1 MAKRVR
7 GIVVGMVF
15 IVVFAIAG
23 CIGVDPIDVS
33 GGWTGFMTWAE
44 GDPNAGFTTP
54 IRLELAQEGQTVGGE
69 VGLMGPGSNP
79 FALSITSGSVRGH
92 SVSIEAVGTLDLIP
106 QPASITISLT
116 GDSDGEMVSGSGTQ
130 MINGVPHPFTWEA
143 MLTSPPIEPS

>member
-7 GIVVGMVF
+7 GIIIGMVF
-15 IVVFAIAG
+15 TVVFAIPG

-54 IRLELAQEGQTVGGE
+54 ITLELIQEGQTVSGE
-69 VGLMGPGSNP
+69 IGLMGPGSNP
-79 FALSITSGSVRGH
+79 FALSITSGNVRGH
-92 SVSIEAVGTLDLIP
+92 SVSIEAAGTLDLIP
-106 QPASITISLT
+106 QPANITISLT
-116 GDSDGEMVSGSGTQ
+116 GDSDGERMSGSGTQ
-130 MINGVPHPFTWEA
+130 TIDGVPHPFTWEV

>member
-1 MAKRVR
+1 MSKRVR
-7 GIVVGMVF
+7 GIIIGMVF

-44 GDPNAGFTTP
+44 GDQNAGFTTP
-54 IRLELAQEGQTVGGE
+54 ITLDLAQEGQTVSGK

-79 FALSITSGSVRGH
+79 FSLSITRGSVHGH
-92 SVSIEAVGTLDLIP
+92 SVSIDASGTLDLIP

-130 MINGVPHPFTWEA
+130 TIDGVPHPFTWEA